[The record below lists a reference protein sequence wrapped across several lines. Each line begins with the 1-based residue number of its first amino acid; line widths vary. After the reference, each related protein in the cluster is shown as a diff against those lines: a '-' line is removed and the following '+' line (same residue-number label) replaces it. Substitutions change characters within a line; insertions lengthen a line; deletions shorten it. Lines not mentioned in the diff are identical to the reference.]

1 MEEENA
7 ALRRT
12 LVVIP
17 ALEPD
22 GSLPEY
28 VSRLLALGAEQV
40 LAVDDGSGEASR
52 EVFAA
57 LEAMDGCTVLR
68 HPRNLGKGRAMK
80 TAFDYILSRPEWQGM
95 GTVTADADGQHRA
108 EDVCAVAAALAFGGD
123 ALVLGVRDLTLD
135 TVPTRSKIG
144 NRVTSW
150 AFHTLY
156 GVRLE
161 DTQTGL
167 RGIPWERLAWCAA
180 VSGDRYEYEMN
191 VLIRAARDRVA
202 LKQVPI
208 QVVYFDNNAGS
219 HLRTV
224 RDAWRVACVL
234 ISGLGFYT
242 LCSCFS
248 ALTDVLMFWLG
259 SSVLFAALP
268 DAVCYW
274 WATATARALSSAV
287 DYTLNHIYFGGKFG
301 RRSMARYYC
310 LWACQML
317 CSYGLLMAV
326 HTVFPALPP
335 VIGKAGVD
343 ILLALVSYQIQLHW
357 VFREGNVHGTR

>member
-1 MEEENA
+1 MENEIA

-12 LVVIP
+12 VVVIP
-17 ALEPD
+17 ALDPD
-22 GSLPEY
+22 DALPGYAHE
-28 VSRLLALGAEQV
+28 LLRRGAEQV
-40 LAVDDGSGEASR
+40 LVVDDGSSAGCQGI
-52 EVFAA
+52 FAA
-57 LEAMDGCTVLR
+57 LEAMEGCTVLR
-68 HPRNLGKGRAMK
+68 HEVNRGKGRAMK
-80 TAFDYILSRPEWQGM
+80 TAFAYILSQPDWQGV
-95 GTVTADADGQHRA
+95 GTITADADGQHRV
-108 EDVCAVAAALAFGGD
+108 EDVCAVAAALAQGRGQII
-123 ALVLGVRDLTLD
+123 LGVRDLTLD
-135 TVPTRSKIG
+135 SVPARSKLG

-150 AFHTLY
+150 AFHMLY

-167 RGIPWERLAWCAA
+167 RGIPWERLDWCA
-180 VSGDRYEYEMN
+180 GIGGERYEYEMN
-191 VLIRAARDRVA
+191 VLIRAARGRVA
-202 LKQVPI
+202 LGQVPI
-208 QVVYFDNNAGS
+208 HTVYFDNNAGS

-224 RDAWRVACVL
+224 RDAWRVFCVL

-242 LCSCFS
+242 LCSCIS

-287 DYTLNHIYFGGKFG
+287 DYTLNHIYFGGRSG
-301 RRSMARYYC
+301 GRSMVRYYC

-326 HTVFPALPP
+326 HGLFPALPP

-343 ILLALVSYQIQLHW
+343 VVLALVSYQIQLRW
-357 VFREGNVHGTR
+357 VFREESVHGAR

>member
-1 MEEENA
+1 
-7 ALRRT
+7 
-12 LVVIP
+12 
-17 ALEPD
+17 
-22 GSLPEY
+22 
-28 VSRLLALGAEQV
+28 
-40 LAVDDGSGEASR
+40 
-52 EVFAA
+52 
-57 LEAMDGCTVLR
+57 
-68 HPRNLGKGRAMK
+68 
-80 TAFDYILSRPEWQGM
+80 M

-202 LKQVPI
+202 LEQVPI

-274 WATATARALSSAV
+274 WGHGHGPGPVLGGGLHPQSHLFRRKVRQAEHGPLLLPLGLPDAVLLRAADGGAYGVSRPSAGDRQGGGGYSAGPGELSDPAPLGLSGGKRPWSAV
-287 DYTLNHIYFGGKFG
+287 
-301 RRSMARYYC
+301 SC
-310 LWACQML
+310 LP
-317 CSYGLLMAV
+317 S
-326 HTVFPALPP
+326 
-335 VIGKAGVD
+335 AGP
-343 ILLALVSYQIQLHW
+343 SC
-357 VFREGNVHGTR
+357 G